1 MSPGDL
7 VCVRTELRI
16 AQGVSH
22 ADHVGIF
29 MGYVN
34 YPLGRMAKV
43 LVSVGGES
51 ILGEHRVDRVTPFTD
66 HATTAWGE
74 WKTTCTSRP
83 VAL

>member
-7 VCVRTELRI
+7 VCVRNELRI

-22 ADHVGIF
+22 VNHVGIF

-51 ILGEHRVDRVTPFTD
+51 ILGEHRLDRVTSLTD
-66 HATTAWGE
+66 HAATAWGE